1 MFFLKKK
8 KFVSV
13 DKRIKMKL
21 RKYFKVGLLHM
32 NDHPHTR
39 KLFVTTK
46 NDRTM
51 KKKSY
56 SSDDVSLA
64 EKLSNAKRKRS
75 LT

>member
-1 MFFLKKK
+1 
-8 KFVSV
+8 
-13 DKRIKMKL
+13 
-21 RKYFKVGLLHM
+21 M

-39 KLFVTTK
+39 KLFVMTK

>member
-1 MFFLKKK
+1 MQ
-8 KFVSV
+8 
-13 DKRIKMKL
+13 L

-39 KLFVTTK
+39 KLFVMTK

>member
-1 MFFLKKK
+1 
-8 KFVSV
+8 
-13 DKRIKMKL
+13 MK
-21 RKYFKVGLLHM
+21 
-32 NDHPHTR
+32 DHPHTR
-39 KLFVTTK
+39 KLFVTMK

-64 EKLSNAKRKRS
+64 EKLSNAKSKRS

>member
-51 KKKSY
+51 KKNHTHLMMFHWQKNCPMQKGKG
-56 SSDDVSLA
+56 L
-64 EKLSNAKRKRS
+64 
-75 LT
+75 

>member
-1 MFFLKKK
+1 MLLSEVVSDCRSFVFFNSL
-8 KFVSV
+8 V
-13 DKRIKMKL
+13 I
-21 RKYFKVGLLHM
+21 G
-32 NDHPHTR
+32 
-39 KLFVTTK
+39 

>member
-8 KFVSV
+8 KFVCV
-13 DKRIKMKL
+13 DKRIKMQL

-32 NDHPHTR
+32 NDHPHTL
-39 KLFVTTK
+39 KLFVMTK

>member
-1 MFFLKKK
+1 
-8 KFVSV
+8 
-13 DKRIKMKL
+13 MKL
-21 RKYFKVGLLHM
+21 RKYFKVGFLHM
-32 NDHPHTR
+32 KDHPHTR
-39 KLFVTTK
+39 KLFVTMK

-64 EKLSNAKRKRS
+64 EKLSNAKSKRS

>member
-1 MFFLKKK
+1 MQ
-8 KFVSV
+8 
-13 DKRIKMKL
+13 L

-39 KLFVTTK
+39 KLFVMTK

-64 EKLSNAKRKRS
+64 ENLSNAKRKRS